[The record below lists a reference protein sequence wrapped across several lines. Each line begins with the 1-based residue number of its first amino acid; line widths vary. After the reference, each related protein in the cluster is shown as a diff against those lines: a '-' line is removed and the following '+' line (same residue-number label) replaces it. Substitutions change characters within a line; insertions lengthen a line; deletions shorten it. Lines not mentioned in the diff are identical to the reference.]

1 MVGETT
7 TAVDYHRES
16 LRWYNSPLV
25 ESASVVAGN
34 HYSGSCGGRYHYRRH
49 TTAEGDSPASAS
61 KLPCRHRQY
70 LSVYIRIK
78 QE

>member
-49 TTAEGDSPASAS
+49 TTAEGDREWRIE
-61 KLPCRHRQY
+61 CRETRM
-70 LSVYIRIK
+70 
-78 QE
+78 

>member
-16 LRWYNSPLV
+16 LRWYNHPLV

-49 TTAEGDSPASAS
+49 TTVEGDT
-61 KLPCRHRQY
+61 
-70 LSVYIRIK
+70 IDN
-78 QE
+78 